1 MLMLNDDE
9 KKLFTT
15 VFGNGYDQDEVD
27 SYIVSL
33 QAELA
38 KYKYAKTDVS
48 ADFLAEHE
56 TMKSELESYREI
68 EGKLKE
74 ALHAAHKATENIQQ
88 IVENESRRILF
99 EANKNA
105 DDIISEALDQSM
117 TSLNYIKKMR
127 TDARVFQKRFE
138 VFIAAQNEF
147 IDETIWDE
155 ILAPIDGYEF
165 MNIKSIDDIKDYDEN
180 GVEENE

>member
-1 MLMLNDDE
+1 MLIDDG
-9 KKLFTT
+9 KKLFSTIPSE
-15 VFGNGYDQDEVD
+15 GYDPSEVE
-27 SYIVSL
+27 SYIAML
-33 QAELA
+33 QSELT
-38 KYKYAKTDVS
+38 KYKAANAGVS
-48 ADFLAEHE
+48 ADFLEE
-56 TMKSELESYREI
+56 YDTMRTELASYREI

-74 ALHAAHKATENIQQ
+74 ALRAAHKATENIQQ

-105 DDIISEALDQSM
+105 DDIIAQALDQSM
-117 TSLNYIKKMR
+117 TSLKYIKKMR

-155 ILAPIDGYEF
+155 ILAPIDPYEF
-165 MNIKSIDDIKDYDEN
+165 MNIKSIEDIQDYNANDIDEK
-180 GVEENE
+180 E

>member
-1 MLMLNDDE
+1 MLQDDG

-15 VFGNGYDQDEVD
+15 VSRDGYDREEVEA
-27 SYIVSL
+27 YIALL
-33 QAELA
+33 QAKLA
-38 KYKYAKTDVS
+38 KYKDVDVEAS
-48 ADFLAEHE
+48 ADLLIEHE
-56 TMKSELESYREI
+56 TMKTELASYREI

-105 DDIISEALDQSM
+105 DDIIAEALDQSM

-155 ILAPIDGYEF
+155 ILAPIDAYEF
-165 MNIKSIDDIKDYDEN
+165 MNIKSIEDIKDYENYDVDEK
-180 GVEENE
+180 E